1 VCVCVCGIAIVCWKY
16 AICCFTLMFI
26 EDYSI
31 RRCILTG
38 VRVTWLQEVYHCGVG
53 SEVAYAKAT
62 PSVAHSFLLMPVSQ
76 SV

>member
-1 VCVCVCGIAIVCWKY
+1 
-16 AICCFTLMFI
+16 MFI